1 MASTGSDN
9 LSRNWRGSDHQS
21 TVKKICPYF
30 AKNDNGTFTRVGNL
44 SPQTSITYIDSE
56 TESHTKSAIRLVGD
70 EDIYYVNIDNLVKP
84 RSQNQFPQLS
94 PLSFGIDN
102 STYASSTAYYNAIK
116 NAINSRNDVDG
127 ELFDYLYELLEHSKK
142 GTMDFSGI
150 DFSGFPWGQLQNYYS
165 EVIGPLA
172 CIHRSILNGIIPVI
186 GLTGAKIYIPP
197 DSETLYDYKLIVG
210 NTEYLISAKSARG
223 VSNQV
228 KPQFVVDAVRGKLT
242 TTLESSSAYQLLQV
256 LADYSVK
263 EAPFYGWQILQSA
276 QEITS
281 DALNDIAQ
289 NYAPRSKKS
298 QDKIVNPEVWS
309 PFIKKYF
316 SGRNVANITYGELR
330 YKCEN
335 LIQTKSRSG
344 NLNLNL
350 KSIFQVYLNES
361 RVIYVKLDLNK
372 TNGHPSFSASAGGG
386 STLVR
391 RLYLRS
397 SNYANRISDRIGFQ
411 VS

>member
-1 MASTGSDN
+1 MWA
-9 LSRNWRGSDHQS
+9 
-21 TVKKICPYF
+21 
-30 AKNDNGTFTRVGNL
+30 
-44 SPQTSITYIDSE
+44 
-56 TESHTKSAIRLVGD
+56 
-70 EDIYYVNIDNLVKP
+70 
-84 RSQNQFPQLS
+84 
-94 PLSFGIDN
+94 
-102 STYASSTAYYNAIK
+102 
-116 NAINSRNDVDG
+116 
-127 ELFDYLYELLEHSKK
+127 
-142 GTMDFSGI
+142 
-150 DFSGFPWGQLQNYYS
+150 
-165 EVIGPLA
+165 
-172 CIHRSILNGIIPVI
+172 
-186 GLTGAKIYIPP
+186 
-197 DSETLYDYKLIVG
+197 
-210 NTEYLISAKSARG
+210 
-223 VSNQV
+223 
-228 KPQFVVDAVRGKLT
+228 AVRGKLT
-242 TTLESSSAYQLLQV
+242 TSLESSSAYQLLQV

-263 EAPFYGWQILQSA
+263 EAPFYGWQILQPT

-298 QDKIVNPEVWS
+298 QDKLVNPEVWS

-316 SGRNVANITYGELR
+316 SGRNVSNITYGELR

-397 SNYANRISDRIGFQ
+397 SNYANRIADRIGFQ